1 MQIWGGFS
9 CHARAEHIWEQHENK
24 NKSWKL
30 KNLHVEHA
38 KLNRKRCVRHTQP
51 TPTVVEM
58 CARHS
63 SAKKLRSG
71 DIIWTLLLLMENSI
85 CWQED
90 DVIAKNNVWHFVDGL
105 HPLDVAPWCWWF
117 GNGFHWFG
125 NGMSCFSWVWVGL
138 VQPISH
144 ARSSWDLVCFLFP
157 SNRTSRL
164 TAVAPLHARCG
175 FWWRSKEEDACVCF
189 FLRL

>member
-1 MQIWGGFS
+1 MDQKQPNRQSKECQAQMQIWGGFS

-105 HPLDVAPWCWWF
+105 HPLDVAPWCGWF
-117 GNGFHWFG
+117 GNDSHWFG
-125 NGMSCFSWVWVGL
+125 NGMSCFS
-138 VQPISH
+138 
-144 ARSSWDLVCFLFP
+144 
-157 SNRTSRL
+157 
-164 TAVAPLHARCG
+164 
-175 FWWRSKEEDACVCF
+175 
-189 FLRL
+189 